1 MQGENVM
8 TQMFSIPSNIIL
20 VIGFLQVAITI
31 GFVIYGCVKG
41 WENVLKDYKH
51 KKEELTIDG

>member
-1 MQGENVM
+1 M
-8 TQMFSIPSNIIL
+8 TQMFSIPANLIL
-20 VIGFLQVAITI
+20 VIGFLQFAITV

-41 WENVLKDYKH
+41 WDKVLKDYKT